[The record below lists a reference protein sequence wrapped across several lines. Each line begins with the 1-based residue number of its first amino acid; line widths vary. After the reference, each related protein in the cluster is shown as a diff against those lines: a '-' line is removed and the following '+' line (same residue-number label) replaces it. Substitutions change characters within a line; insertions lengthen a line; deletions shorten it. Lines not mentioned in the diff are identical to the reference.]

1 MKKFWAIMITNT
13 LCMLL
18 ASCSNTEVQNS
29 ESTQTKKSEPAVESS
44 AMSES
49 SSNTPVDIKVGDQT
63 FHIISL
69 HEEIMEYAAAVEN
82 DASADKKE
90 VYREKVV
97 RPLRKQVAEADAH
110 VYDDYY
116 SFLSPNTNISKLK
129 ENAQKLAE
137 DEDRILQ
144 LVEEAV
150 IDSKDKMSGIDKT
163 IIILPV
169 NPDEYFIID
178 KMGGV
183 AGVAL
188 SQDTFVARVDPSFTD
203 EGLKH
208 LIAHEYH
215 HTLQTEKRA
224 EAATT
229 ILEAFVME
237 GKADAFASEVY
248 PDYSAPWTE
257 PLSKKGWEKLF
268 EKLRTEGNAF
278 DYKLYMEF
286 LGGNSNSGITHWTN
300 YRAGYQITQSFLK
313 NNPEV
318 SIEEWTELVP
328 KEIILG
334 SEFKDFFEELESS
347 EG

>member
-1 MKKFWAIMITNT
+1 MKKFWTIIITNAI
-13 LCMLL
+13 CMLL
-18 ASCSNTEVQNS
+18 ASCSHSEGQTEENVQT
-29 ESTQTKKSEPAVESS
+29 EKSEPSVQSS
-44 AMSES
+44 TTNLS
-49 SSNTPVDIKVGDQT
+49 SSGTSADITVGDQT
-63 FHIISL
+63 FHVISL
-69 HEEIMEYAAAVEN
+69 HEDIMEYAAAVEKN
-82 DASADKKE
+82 ASVDKKE

-97 RPLRKQVAEADAH
+97 RPLRKQVAETDAH
-110 VYDDYY
+110 IYDNYY
-116 SFLSPNTNISKLK
+116 SFLSPNTNITKLK
-129 ENAQKLAE
+129 DNAQKLAD
-137 DEDRILQ
+137 DEDRILR

-150 IDSKDKMSGIDKT
+150 IDSAEQMPGIDKT

-188 SQDTFVARVDPSFTD
+188 SQDTFVARIDPSFTD

-224 EAATT
+224 EAAST
-229 ILEAFVME
+229 LMEAFVME
-237 GKADAFASEVY
+237 GKADAFASVVY

-257 PLSKKGWEKLF
+257 PLSEKASEKVF
-268 EKLRTEGNAF
+268 DKLRKEGNDF

-286 LGGNSNSGITHWTN
+286 LSGNSSSGITHWTN
-300 YRAGYQITQSFLK
+300 YRLGYQITQSYLQ

-318 SIEEWTELVP
+318 SVEEWTGIVP

-334 SEFKDFFEELESS
+334 SEFKGVFEELESS
-347 EG
+347 KD